1 MMKNEQLTVRS
12 GLSGFDLKCIAVFS
26 MLTDHIGAILCPSQ
40 VWMRYVGRLA
50 FPIFGFLI
58 VEGFFHTRDLKK
70 YMGRLFLFALI
81 SEIPSDLARYHT
93 LVYKDTQ
100 NIFFTLLLALICI
113 CILQTMQEHMMLTI
127 GLLAVIGALTYYIIK
142 PDYGIGGIVMI
153 LCFYV
158 LRMQKVE
165 QFLSV
170 AAINVCVFGEIQR
183 AGALALIPTWL
194 YNGTK
199 GPSAKYFFYVFYP
212 VHLLLLYLIWRY
224 LYDVV

>member
-1 MMKNEQLTVRS
+1 
-12 GLSGFDLKCIAVFS
+12 
-26 MLTDHIGAILCPSQ
+26 
-40 VWMRYVGRLA
+40 
-50 FPIFGFLI
+50 
-58 VEGFFHTRDLKK
+58 
-70 YMGRLFLFALI
+70 
-81 SEIPSDLARYHT
+81 
-93 LVYKDTQ
+93 
-100 NIFFTLLLALICI
+100 
-113 CILQTMQEHMMLTI
+113 MLTI

-183 AGALALIPTWL
+183 AGALALIPIWF